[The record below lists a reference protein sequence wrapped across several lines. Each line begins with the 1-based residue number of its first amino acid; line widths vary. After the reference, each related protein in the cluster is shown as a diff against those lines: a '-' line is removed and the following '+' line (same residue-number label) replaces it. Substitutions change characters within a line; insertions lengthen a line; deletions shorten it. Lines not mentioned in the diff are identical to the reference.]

1 MAGLDLTVGPVA
13 VHRAVD
19 NMNQV
24 YKQYGFLDNL
34 PPVLTKSEVADWDR
48 SGIIIALPG
57 NPRKC
62 LAQNI
67 GPVPRSVCVWLDVK
81 SRANTASEIREG
93 LCYRIMRIGLG

>member
-1 MAGLDLTVGPVA
+1 MLFVRESATVGGGLDSTVGPVA

-48 SGIIIALPG
+48 PGIIIAPPATQGSAWLKHWAVTE
-57 NPRKC
+57 RRMC
-62 LAQNI
+62 LV
-67 GPVPRSVCVWLDVK
+67 GC
-81 SRANTASEIREG
+81 
-93 LCYRIMRIGLG
+93 